1 MTLYSDRDH
10 EVIYRILE
18 LLPTIEEVLEH
29 MMTQVDELR
38 LEGAELLFRDATQA
52 IGTIASNLVLL
63 TTDQDEVD
71 ILQYTGNMREAISVV
86 VDGFEASNL
95 SLIHTALANHLLPAF
110 RMWKQQ
116 VEQILQPAII
126 S

>member
-1 MTLYSDRDH
+1 MTLYSDPDH

-18 LLPTIEEVLEH
+18 LLPTVETALDY

-38 LEGAELLFRDATQA
+38 LEGAEVLFCDASQA
-52 IGTIASNLVLL
+52 IVNIASNLILL
-63 TTDQDEVD
+63 TTKQDEVD
-71 ILQYTGNMREAISVV
+71 LLQYTGKMREAIGVV
-86 VDGFEASNL
+86 IDGFEARNL

-110 RMWKQQ
+110 KMWKQQ
-116 VEQILQPAII
+116 VEQILQPSII